1 MKKRVLLLSLLV
13 TGALATQAQVSLT
26 GSNPSYTQDFNTLSN
41 TGSANTLA
49 ITGWVIKEV
58 GTSAQVNQQY
68 GADDGSSNAGNV
80 YSYGAAS
87 TTERALG
94 SLLSSSLTPSFGASF
109 VNNTGQNI
117 TGVSVTYKGEQW
129 RRGNTTAG
137 VTDSLIF
144 AVSFDADS
152 INDATG
158 TWVRI
163 PALHFWSANTS
174 ATAGALDGNTVGGTR
189 TGSSPALIAPG
200 AKVWIRWTDFNAS
213 GTDDGLAIDDFQAS
227 FTTGGGGPVDTLV
240 RFSTT
245 AATAAEN
252 SGSYNL
258 PVGYAPTSTSTAF
271 TAQVVLKS
279 GNAANIGN
287 YTTQTV
293 NFPANTA
300 TATVPVT
307 ITDNALVDGPKTFVF
322 ALRNPS
328 GVLEVGSDSLFTLT
342 VSDDDAPVVGPPVY
356 SIATVR
362 GANGQGQP
370 DSMNVT
376 CELRGTVYGVNLRP
390 GGLEF
395 TINDGTAGIG
405 VFAPAGSA
413 TFGYTVNEGDSIRVW
428 GDVTVFR
435 GLAQMGFLDTI
446 IDAGAG
452 VLRQP
457 ELVTTLGE
465 ATESKLVRLNGCSLL
480 TPSQWTGSGSYNVDC
495 NCGGQ
500 AITLRIHGA
509 TTASTATVPTGTFD
523 VIGIGSQF
531 ATTTTPPFTN
541 GYQLIP
547 RKVEDIL
554 YGGSISENEASA
566 NLSVFPNPTDGR
578 FFVRFESKTAGNAVV
593 ALKDLTGRTVF
604 SKNMNMVNGA
614 NQVELNEELSSG
626 IYLVTIQ
633 IGNEKA
639 VKRVVVR

>member
-1 MKKRVLLLSLLV
+1 MKKRVVLLSLLV

-26 GSNPSYTQDFNTLSN
+26 GSNPSYTQNF
-41 TGSANTLA
+41 NTLA
-49 ITGWVIKEV
+49 IANSNNNLTIQGWVIKEV

-68 GADDGSSNAGNV
+68 GADNGANNAGNV
-80 YSYGAAS
+80 YSYGA
-87 TTERALG
+87 TGDTERALG
-94 SLLSSSLTPSFGASF
+94 SLLSSTLTPSYGASF

-117 TGVSVTYKGEQW
+117 TAVALTYKGEQW

-137 VTDSLIF
+137 VADSLHF

-152 INDATG
+152 VNDATA
-158 TWVRI
+158 TWIRI
-163 PALHFWSANTS
+163 PSMDFWSINTTN
-174 ATAGALDGNTVGGTR
+174 TAGALDGNTVSATR
-189 TGSSPALIAPG
+189 TGSSPALIVPG

-213 GTDDGLAIDDFQAS
+213 GTDDGLAVDDFQAN

-240 RFSTT
+240 RFSST
-245 AATAAEN
+245 AASVAEN
-252 SGSYNL
+252 AGTYNV
-258 PVGYAPTSTSTAF
+258 PVIYAPTSTSTAF

-279 GNAANIGN
+279 GNAADIGN

-293 NFPANTA
+293 NFAANVSSA
-300 TATVPVT
+300 NVPVT
-307 ITDNALVDGPKTFVF
+307 ITDNALIDGSKTFVF
-322 ALRNPS
+322 AVRNPS
-328 GVLEVGSDSLFTLT
+328 GTLEIGSDSLFTLT
-342 VSDDDAPVVGPPVY
+342 VTDDDAPVVGPPVY
-356 SIATVR
+356 TIATIR
-362 GANGQGQP
+362 GANTQGSP

-376 CELRGTVYGVNLRP
+376 CEVRGTVYGVNLRTD
-390 GGLEF
+390 GLEF

-405 VFAPAGSA
+405 VFAPANSA

-428 GDVTVFR
+428 GDVTSFR
-435 GLAQMGFLDTI
+435 GLGQMGFLDTI
-446 IDAGAG
+446 ITAGNG
-452 VLRQP
+452 VVRTPQM
-457 ELVTTLGE
+457 VTTLGE
-465 ATESKLVRLNGCSLL
+465 ATESKLVRLNGCTLINA
-480 TPSQWTGSGSYNVDC
+480 SQWTGSGSFNVDC
-495 NCGGQ
+495 NCSGQ
-500 AITLRIHGA
+500 AITLRIHGN
-509 TTASTATVPTGTFD
+509 TTASGATAPTGNFD

-578 FFVRFESKTAGNAVV
+578 FFVRFESKTSGNAVV

-604 SKNMNMVNGA
+604 TKNMNMVNGS

-633 IGNEKA
+633 IGAEKA